1 MPKFTLIAE
10 HEDNKKITYE
20 FHEDYLPDVLLQ
32 MEMFLRG
39 TGYFFDG
46 MLDFVND
53 EPEDTVQHSEYYYD
67 EERNKPLHEWTA
79 VRRGEE

>member
-46 MLDFVND
+46 TLEFVNNEYSD
-53 EPEDTVQHSEYYYD
+53 AEGAEFHSKYYFDT
-67 EERNKPLHEWTA
+67 ERNK
-79 VRRGEE
+79 

>member
-46 MLDFVND
+46 TLDFVNNEYSD
-53 EPEDTVQHSEYYYD
+53 AEPDNSEGAEFHSKYYFDT
-67 EERNKPLHEWTA
+67 ERNK
-79 VRRGEE
+79 